1 MSTKNLV
8 NQPRA
13 GRWLIL
19 LLALLTTPLGLR
31 AQESYDI
38 TVAGVE
44 VTSDNASSITGANIT
59 AGTVSFDA
67 STNTLTLNNVTMSG
81 NVVSSLAAL
90 NVKLVG
96 VSTFNIDN
104 SDGNRHYLFYSNFYS
119 NNSSATLT
127 FSADELGAT
136 LQGYGTT
143 NNYKLDLEYWFDVT
157 YDNIDYWSATTT
169 QMDNKDYCQV
179 SKPYVIVDGSA
190 INDANKNNP
199 DISGVSFDL
208 TNNKVTLSGFQRE
221 NQTYNPY
228 SLITSNIANLN
239 VDIQGGLNYIYL
251 NTTKT
256 KEEITSRGF
265 VYTGASGQVSSLNVT
280 VAEGSKL
287 LLSWSGETAT
297 TNWLQEGFAQTN
309 MALDKTKMQE
319 AGVLAE
325 AGVPYGY
332 QMTISNYTPPVS
344 YGITVAGVE
353 VTSNNAS
360 DILSEDQS
368 NAGIVSYDAQTN
380 TLALNGAY
388 ISGYTSTN
396 GCITTNRSALNIAIS
411 GNNTL
416 DCSSSDTCT
425 TIRSTLQGGTALTFV
440 KGGDHCSLTLKGG
453 YAIHDFASVTVA
465 EGLYWDEAYTYENG
479 ITHFGSGMS
488 LRNPDGSEASNAFL
502 SDGQPLGLTIAGIKV
517 TTSNADNILGDSHQS
532 VSYDAANHLL
542 TLKGA
547 NITDGIT
554 CNETISELTFHLVGY
569 NAIYGD
575 FIVASPQATTL
586 HFTTSTKLPGSL
598 HLGSSNNSNLLDSTI
613 DYQNGL
619 FYEDGEIQAE
629 SEDVVIASF
638 TGYVGYINEETNSDY
653 IYSGNK
659 EFYASK
665 AVCNA
670 NNNSVIVST
679 KESETSA
686 SMWPTSINTSLLKT
700 ILVQYDWGT
709 NTNKNVTV
717 QIRGLNQDEFD
728 GNTYSEA
735 ISLSSKADAD
745 GIVEIPLNK
754 LVTSENVQIYFSSDN
769 AFSFMPLSIAFADY
783 PSYGISVC
791 NTKVNELNAAD
802 VLGDGKVSYDVEK
815 KTLTLNKA
823 TLDMSNEY
831 AASPVESRI
840 QNLTVKLI
848 GETQV
853 TIADRSDN
861 PYVFRYIGEEQ
872 TATLTLETQA
882 DESGAFG
889 SLVAS
894 GVEELGYFCPDY
906 TLNTELHPATDQT
919 NGWEYSID
927 PGNEL
932 SSTPPSLTVSYT
944 EYYDLWFND
953 ERFTSSKRDAGF
965 SGTMSYD
972 DSKKTLTL
980 GGEFA
985 YSSAVVRS
993 QMPALKIELAG
1004 TNTISDVIFQATN
1017 DVTSGTLTIAVKEG
1031 TPELKLYTTDDAQPF
1046 AGFSNVS
1053 YENKLHL
1060 THVEGDQQNYYLVDV
1075 KVPQEPDYHFSDDSQ
1090 GTSYYPNGSTVYN
1103 LKFGQENT
1111 LPWLIG
1117 VPNGLAITY
1126 RSSDEATATID
1137 QKGHITLTG
1146 AGHVWIY
1153 ASNEETD
1160 DYVAHTDSIR
1170 LEIRPMDPQTSIAQG
1185 AYYTGQ
1191 KLELISTVPNGE
1203 MYYRYS
1209 TDEEKVKYTEPLT
1222 LAKGKWEIYFYTKC
1236 GSGNDEM
1243 WSYGNNHP
1251 TFYVYDELTFTP
1263 ESGTTSNDN
1272 ITVEIGNLPSST
1284 PNATSVFYFF
1294 GEDDEDDTND
1304 LLYNTTNKVN
1314 VAESTKVT
1322 AYIKVEGDSNKVY
1335 KTEPVEAE
1343 YVIRTVPEMSFVSNN
1358 KPVEVAEWTIGGTE
1372 NQPLP
1377 TVKNELQLQVTYSST
1392 QTDVATVDNNGSV
1405 TPVGVGETYIKATS
1419 TQTDIYQSTET
1430 SYLLHVYKMLNHESI
1445 TIDAIDDQP
1454 YTGAPIEPTVTVKD
1468 GQTDITNYVD
1478 IAYSNNVA
1486 VGSSALVTITPKETE
1501 VVNYY
1506 KGSAT
1511 TSFNIV
1517 NRTLVE
1523 GKDVT
1528 FASGQSWASYFT
1540 NSETLEVP
1548 EGIVAYVLTG
1558 VNGGTLTVQA
1568 ISKVP
1573 QNVPVLLEK
1582 TNNAVTTNDTY
1593 DDVNLL
1599 QGTAEAT
1606 SVTEIEGVV
1615 YVLYN
1620 GEFVRTK
1627 SGTIPAHRAYLV
1639 LSSDAGARLSIGFDD
1654 EATGIR
1660 NLEADGNGN
1669 DVWFSLDGQRFDKK
1683 PAKKGLYIH
1692 NGEKEFVK

>member
-1 MSTKNLV
+1 MSTKHLV

-19 LLALLTTPLGLR
+19 LLALLTMPLGLR
-31 AQESYDI
+31 AQDSYDI

-44 VTSDNASSITGANIT
+44 VTSENASSITGANIT
-59 AGTVSFDA
+59 GTISFDVTT
-67 STNTLTLNNVTMSG
+67 STLTLN
-81 NVVSSLAAL
+81 
-90 NVKLVG
+90 
-96 VSTFNIDN
+96 
-104 SDGNRHYLFYSNFYS
+104 
-119 NNSSATLT
+119 
-127 FSADELGAT
+127 GAT
-136 LQGYGTT
+136 
-143 NNYKLDLEYWFDVT
+143 VT
-157 YDNIDYWSATTT
+157 
-169 QMDNKDYCQV
+169 
-179 SKPYVIVDGSA
+179 
-190 INDANKNNP
+190 
-199 DISGVSFDL
+199 
-208 TNNKVTLSGFQRE
+208 GF
-221 NQTYNPY
+221 
-228 SLITSNIANLN
+228 
-239 VDIQGGLNYIYL
+239 
-251 NTTKT
+251 
-256 KEEITSRGF
+256 
-265 VYTGASGQVSSLNVT
+265 
-280 VAEGSKL
+280 
-287 LLSWSGETAT
+287 
-297 TNWLQEGFAQTN
+297 
-309 MALDKTKMQE
+309 
-319 AGVLAE
+319 
-325 AGVPYGY
+325 
-332 QMTISNYTPPVS
+332 
-344 YGITVAGVE
+344 
-353 VTSNNAS
+353 
-360 DILSEDQS
+360 
-368 NAGIVSYDAQTN
+368 
-380 TLALNGAY
+380 
-388 ISGYTSTN
+388 TSTN
-396 GCITTNRSALNIAIS
+396 GCIVTSRSELKIAII
-411 GNNTL
+411 GENTL
-416 DCSSSDTCT
+416 NCSGDSCT
-425 TIRSTLQGGTALTFV
+425 TIRSTLQGGGTLTFV

-465 EGLYWDEAYTYENG
+465 EGLYWDKDYTYENG

-488 LRNPDGSEASNAFL
+488 LRNPVGQEPYSTEATNAFL
-502 SDGQPLGLTIAGIKV
+502 SDAQPLGLTIGGVEV
-517 TTSNADNILGDSHQS
+517 TTWNADNVMGDYHHS
-532 VSYDAANHLL
+532 VSYNASTKTL

-547 NITDGIT
+547 NLSSLSSGVKASDNTK
-554 CNETISELTFHLVGY
+554 LTVYLIGY
-569 NAIYGD
+569 NQMWGGQDEQWNNLPCFQWGGDDASVTFKTNESFPGTLDLNYCEVATFTPVYENGLGNHDKVICVPQDDTSAYSFAGYVSNEGNHDFMYARGGD
-575 FIVASPQATTL
+575 FHVSYVDFNGSTPII
-586 HFTTSTKLPGSL
+586 STKT
-598 HLGSSNNSNLLDSTI
+598 D
-613 DYQNGL
+613 
-619 FYEDGEIQAE
+619 
-629 SEDVVIASF
+629 
-638 TGYVGYINEETNSDY
+638 ETT
-653 IYSGNK
+653 
-659 EFYASK
+659 A
-665 AVCNA
+665 A
-670 NNNSVIVST
+670 
-679 KESETSA
+679 
-686 SMWPTSINTSLLKT
+686 MWPSSLNTSSLKT
-700 ILVQYDWGT
+700 VTFQFDKET
-709 NTNKNVTV
+709 CANQNVTV
-717 QIRGLNQDEFD
+717 QIRGIVQNQQSLEYESD
-728 GNTYSEA
+728 GETYSEA
-735 ISLSSKADAD
+735 ISLSTADAD
-745 GIVEIPLNK
+745 GVVEIPLNK
-754 LVTSENVQIYFSSDN
+754 LVTSDYIQLYFSSTE
-769 AFSFMPLSIAFADY
+769 AFSFVPLSIGFTDY

-791 NTKVNELNAAD
+791 NTKVNELNATD

-823 TLDMSNEY
+823 TLDMSNRSY
-831 AASPVESRI
+831 ASPVESSI
-840 QNLTVKLI
+840 QDLKVKLI

-853 TIADRSDN
+853 TIADGSDF
-861 PYVFRYIGEEQ
+861 PYVFKYIGEEQ
-872 TATLTLETQA
+872 TATLTLETEA

-894 GVEELGYFCPDY
+894 GVEELGNFCPDY

-919 NGWEYSID
+919 NGWEYSLQST
-927 PGNEL
+927 GF
-932 SSTPPSLTVSYT
+932 SSTLTVSYM
-944 EYYDLWFND
+944 EYYDLWFSD

-1046 AGFSNVS
+1046 GGFSNVS

-1075 KVPQEPDYHFSDDSQ
+1075 KVPQEPNYCFTDDPTGHS
-1090 GTSYYPNGSTVYN
+1090 SYPNGSTVYN
-1103 LKFGQENT
+1103 LNFGQENT
-1111 LPWLIG
+1111 LPWLID

-1137 QKGHITLTG
+1137 QEGHITLTG

-1209 TDEEKVKYTEPLT
+1209 TEEEKVKYTEPLT

-1251 TFYVYDELTFTP
+1251 TYYVYDELTFTP

-1284 PNATSVFYFF
+1284 PNAASIFYFF

-1304 LLYNTTNKVN
+1304 LEYNTTNKVN

-1322 AYIKVEGDSNKVY
+1322 AYIKVEGDSGKVY

-1343 YVIRTVPEMSFVSNN
+1343 YVIRTVPELSFVSNN

-1372 NQPLP
+1372 NQQLP

-1405 TPVGVGETYIKATS
+1405 TPVGVGETSITATS
-1419 TQTDIYQSTET
+1419 TQTDIYKSTET

-1445 TIDAIDDQP
+1445 TIEAIGDQP

-1468 GQTDITNYVD
+1468 GQQTLSLNEDYSVSYAENHTNVG
-1478 IAYSNNVA
+1478 A
-1486 VGSSALVTITPKETE
+1486 VTVTITAIDQS
-1501 VVNYY
+1501 YY

-1558 VNGGTLTVQA
+1558 VNGGTLTAQA

-1573 QNVPVLLEK
+1573 QDVPVLLEK

-1593 DDVNLL
+1593 DVNLL
-1599 QGTAEAT
+1599 RGTAEAT
-1606 SVTEIEGVV
+1606 SVTGIEGVV